1 MTDDLRELAEAA
13 IEEAAAYRRG
23 EGSDPDA
30 IARFY
35 AAASPDVVLDLLN
48 RLDNWEQGTASACAK
63 AMIKTADDM
72 RKERDQWKQAA
83 EETELAYREMYREC
97 LDARDAVRRLAGALV
112 NMMDDGDRTDRDVA
126 EDVLADPVVRRI
138 VEGG

>member
-83 EETELAYREMYREC
+83 EETELAYQEAYREC
-97 LDARDAVRRLAGALV
+97 LDAREAVRRLAGELQRLTDLVGNVDAALIEE
-112 NMMDDGDRTDRDVA
+112 T
-126 EDVLADPVVRRI
+126 LADPVVRRI
-138 VEGG
+138 VEE